1 MNEDI
6 LNGAI
11 RVLTSYG
18 PIKFTTTRVAQ
29 AAGISVGSLYQY
41 YPNKESLLFALHQ
54 REMRQ
59 EWVAIERM
67 LGDARKSPYERVSA
81 MIEMF
86 FQGESEESPS
96 LRGLVEDAQAHF
108 RDSREYRELRREAD
122 ARIGLLLA
130 QTLPG
135 TRTDVE
141 LAFLADV
148 FSTVIENVG
157 KAVALRGLSR
167 EEVSRWSRA
176 VTDMLCGYAGIGVTR
191 ETGSDP
197 LPVIAAAPRA
207 ARRARLIPIRS
218 TGR

>member
-176 VTDMLCGYAGIGVTR
+176 VTDMLCGYAGIAVTR
-191 ETGSDP
+191 ETGCDP

-207 ARRARLIPIRS
+207 AR
-218 TGR
+218 G

>member
-59 EWVAIERM
+59 EWVVIERM
-67 LGDARKSPYERVSA
+67 LGDARLTPYERVAA

-108 RDSREYRELRREAD
+108 RDSREYRDLRKEAD
-122 ARIGLLLA
+122 GRIGMLLA
-130 QTLPG
+130 QAIPG
-135 TRTDVE
+135 ERTDRE

-157 KAVALRGLSR
+157 KAVALRSLSR
-167 EEVSRWSRA
+167 EEISRWSRA
-176 VTDMLCGYAGIGVTR
+176 VTDMLCGYAGIPAV
-191 ETGSDP
+191 
-197 LPVIAAAPRA
+197 RA
-207 ARRARLIPIRS
+207 AGSETPPARMPSPRIAR
-218 TGR
+218 G

>member
-1 MNEDI
+1 MNDDI

-11 RVLTSYG
+11 RVLTAYG

-41 YPNKESLLFALHQ
+41 YSNKESLLFALHQ

-59 EWVAIERM
+59 EWVAIEKM
-67 LGDARKSPYERVSA
+67 LTDSRLTPYARVAA

-108 RDSREYRELRREAD
+108 RDSREYRQLRREAD
-122 ARIGLLLA
+122 SRIGSMLA
-130 QTLPG
+130 AAIPG
-135 TRTDVE
+135 ARTESE

-157 KAVALRGLSR
+157 KAVALRSLTR
-167 EEVSRWSRA
+167 EEISRWSRA
-176 VTDMLCGYAGIGVTR
+176 VTDMLCGYAGIAVATATA
-191 ETGSDP
+191 TGPVDP
-197 LPVIAAAPRA
+197 ATALPARA
-207 ARRARLIPIRS
+207 VRAVR
-218 TGR
+218 G

>member
-11 RVLTSYG
+11 RVLTDVG
-18 PIKFTTTRVAQ
+18 PLKFTTTRVAQ

-59 EWVAIERM
+59 EWEAIEQI
-67 LGDARKSPYERVSA
+67 LLDPGVTPYQRVAA
-81 MIEMF
+81 MIETF

-108 RDSREYRELRREAD
+108 RDSREYRQLRREAD
-122 ARIGLLLA
+122 ARIAQLLQA
-130 QTLPG
+130 ALPPG
-135 TRTDVE
+135 QPEAD

-148 FSTVIENVG
+148 CSTVIENVG
-157 KAVALRGLSR
+157 KAIAVRGLSR
-167 EEVSRWSRA
+167 AEVSRWSRA
-176 VTDMLCGYAGIGVTR
+176 ITEMLCRHAGIAR
-191 ETGSDP
+191 D
-197 LPVIAAAPRA
+197 AAPSGTHA
-207 ARRARLIPIRS
+207 LATPVPA
-218 TGR
+218 

>member
-11 RVLTSYG
+11 RVLTAYG

-54 REMRQ
+54 REMQ
-59 EWVAIERM
+59 AEWTGVERM
-67 LGDARKSPYERVSA
+67 LGDTRLTPYERVA
-81 MIEMF
+81 TMTEMF

-108 RDSREYRELRREAD
+108 RDSREYRQLRREAD
-122 ARIGLLLA
+122 ARIALLLA
-130 QTLPG
+130 SALPEPRSEG
-135 TRTDVE
+135 E
-141 LAFLADV
+141 LTFLADI

-157 KAVALRGLSR
+157 KSIALRTMPR
-167 EEVSRWSRA
+167 AEVSRWSQA
-176 VTDMLCGYAGIGVTR
+176 ITGMLCRYAGIAIEEG
-191 ETGSDP
+191 
-197 LPVIAAAPRA
+197 
-207 ARRARLIPIRS
+207 ARRRPGPSAPVAAH
-218 TGR
+218 TGRS

>member
-135 TRTDVE
+135 SRTDAE

-157 KAVALRGLSR
+157 KAVALRGLTR
-167 EEVSRWSRA
+167 DEVSRWSRA
-176 VTDMLCGYAGIGVTR
+176 VTDMLCGYAGIALAAGDR
-191 ETGSDP
+191 CEPGATGSELHP
-197 LPVIAAAPRA
+197 LRISPSRG
-207 ARRARLIPIRS
+207 
-218 TGR
+218 GRG

>member
-54 REMRQ
+54 REMRL
-59 EWVAIERM
+59 EWMAIERM
-67 LGDARKSPYERVSA
+67 LSDARLAPYERVAA

-86 FQGESEESPS
+86 FQGESEEAPS

-108 RDSREYRELRREAD
+108 RDSREYRDLRKEAD

-130 QTLPG
+130 QALPG
-135 TRTDVE
+135 KRTDRD

-157 KAVALRGLSR
+157 KAVALRSLSR

-176 VTDMLCGYAGIGVTR
+176 VTDMLCGYAGIALTPQA
-191 ETGSDP
+191 EDAAP
-197 LPVIAAAPRA
+197 QPAAAPAPRA
-207 ARRARLIPIRS
+207 VR
-218 TGR
+218 G

>member
-54 REMRQ
+54 REMRL
-59 EWVAIERM
+59 EWMAIERM
-67 LGDARKSPYERVSA
+67 LSDARLAPYERVAA

-86 FQGESEESPS
+86 FQGESEEAPS

-108 RDSREYRELRREAD
+108 RDSREYRDLRKEAD

-130 QTLPG
+130 QALPG
-135 TRTDVE
+135 KRTDRD

-157 KAVALRGLSR
+157 KAVALRSLSR

-176 VTDMLCGYAGIGVTR
+176 VTDMLCGYAGIALTPQA
-191 ETGSDP
+191 EDTAP
-197 LPVIAAAPRA
+197 HPVAAPAPRA
-207 ARRARLIPIRS
+207 VR
-218 TGR
+218 G